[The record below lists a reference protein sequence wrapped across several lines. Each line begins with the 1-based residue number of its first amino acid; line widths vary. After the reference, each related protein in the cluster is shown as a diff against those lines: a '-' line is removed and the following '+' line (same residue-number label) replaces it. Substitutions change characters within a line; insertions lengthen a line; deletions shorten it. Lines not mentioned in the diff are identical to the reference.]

1 MLRSSRRIWCG
12 PELALELGGELT
24 TVAGQ
29 EWAKKLLLN
38 FRDVRYLSSTG
49 FAVLAKLLN
58 QAKATGQQVKLCELD
73 PDVRIGADIIGLSK
87 YVEIYDHE
95 AEAFEAPFMAEPT
108 PVLWNSLASPTGER
122 GAPPLSSR
130 FLPIDHPKTGN

>member
-1 MLRSSRRIWCG
+1 MASADFKHIQVSMVKDVAVVEIIAKDLRG

-24 TVAGQ
+24 AVAGQ
-29 EWAKKLLLN
+29 EWAKQLLLN

-73 PDVRIGADIIGLSK
+73 PDIRIGADIIGLSK

-95 AEAFEAPFMAEPT
+95 AAALKAFQ
-108 PVLWNSLASPTGER
+108 G
-122 GAPPLSSR
+122 
-130 FLPIDHPKTGN
+130 